1 MSDPVSVTHPL
12 SQSLS
17 RRGVFREITQPAPS
31 RDPAQL
37 DELELTVAIE
47 LGRVRMRLA
56 DLLKITTGAI
66 LELDK
71 PAGDPVDLWVN
82 DRLVA
87 RGEVVVVNEKFAV
100 RVTEI
105 LAAEIEA

>member
-17 RRGVFREITQPAPS
+17 RRPVFREATDSVAP
-31 RDPAQL
+31 RDSAEL
-37 DELELTVAIE
+37 NDLELTVAIE

-56 DLLKITTGAI
+56 DVLKINAGAI

-71 PAGDPVDLWVN
+71 LAGDPVDVWVN

-87 RGEVVVVNEKFAV
+87 RGEVVVVNDKFAV
-100 RVTEI
+100 RVSEI
-105 LAAEIEA
+105 LEAMVET

>member
-17 RRGVFREITQPAPS
+17 RRAVFREVTSSIAP
-31 RDPAQL
+31 RDPAEL
-37 DELELTVAIE
+37 NDLELTVAIE

-56 DLLKITTGAI
+56 DVLKINSGAI

-71 PAGDPVDLWVN
+71 LAGDPVDVWAN
-82 DRLVA
+82 DRLIA

-105 LAAEIEA
+105 LEAKAET